1 MGQIIK
7 FQHEIYNGR
16 LNGTEPD
23 IDILYPKTSFDQVE
37 GLTELI
43 KSMMSGEVSKYK
55 EVKSVSIIA
64 GTATA
69 APKIRITFQDN
80 TFIESDFF
88 TIASTTVHGAT
99 KLSSATNSSV
109 ENLAATPK
117 AVKTAYDLADEAS
130 KAAAQAADLFS
141 TLHTLLGGFI
151 IRVEEIRSVSISQ
164 RTSFKINLQD
174 LKMDAKYIL
183 DVICYYCTDDSTG
196 SIVRDGVSVGWQK
209 SQLSISSTAS
219 DINKIKIL
227 YLESIK

>member
-1 MGQIIK
+1 MGKIIK
-7 FQHEIYNGR
+7 FQHEIFNGR
-16 LNGTEPD
+16 LNGTEHD
-23 IDILYPKTSFDQVE
+23 VDILYPKTSSDQVE

-43 KSMMSGEVSKYK
+43 NSMMIGEVGKFK

-69 APKIRITFQDN
+69 APKVRVTFQDN
-80 TFIESDFF
+80 TFVESGVF
-88 TIASTTVHGAT
+88 TTATTTLYGAT

-130 KAAAQAADLFS
+130 KAAEQAAGLFS

-151 IRVEEIRSVSISQ
+151 IRVEEIKTVSITQ
-164 RTSFKINLQD
+164 RVPSKINLQD
-174 LKMDAKYIL
+174 LRMNPKFIL
-183 DVICYYCTDDSTG
+183 DVICYYCTDDTTG
-196 SIVRDGVSVGWQK
+196 SIVRDGVSVGWSK
-209 SQLSISSTAS
+209 NQLNISSTAS

-227 YLESIK
+227 YLESIV